1 MYKTAKENQVLTG
14 NDRFE
19 GYSLDL
25 IDGIAEILNFSYRF
39 DIVPDQSYGSYD
51 PKTKQWNGLIQQL
64 LERVRDDFYILEID
78 EHILELIFIQCWCV

>member
-1 MYKTAKENQVLTG
+1 MYKMAKEGEGLTG
-14 NDRFE
+14 NNMFE

-64 LERVRDDFYILEID
+64 LERVRNKK
-78 EHILELIFIQCWCV
+78 